1 MLSLLLFAVAV
12 AAQCTL
18 PNTPLS
24 STITEPFGIQVQN
37 PAFPEIH
44 NRYLYLWEAGG
55 GDKHLYLNP
64 AGVPAT
70 TLTLDAG
77 VLELGPLFA
86 VINGEYT
93 AWDNTTKL
101 FTTQRGDPRAIFA
114 PTHACNPDTAAPQ
127 IELAFTGRQTSP
139 SGGHICVR
147 LASGNRH
154 EFRYSPPQNPA
165 HDPYRPCIPVVL
177 ALTRDVPPA
186 PTAITTTT
194 TTAGPPVVPSATA
207 APAPFRDVTAL
218 GWRFV
223 GCAPEEG
230 PAGDGLG
237 RTLGGALQAD
247 DGLTNEVCVA
257 FCRGRGFRFAGSEY
271 RRECWCGNTLAETRV
286 PGTTVAS
293 LAGCRLSCAGD
304 GAQICGGRGWMSLY
318 EACVEGACVNA
329 EFGS

>member
-1 MLSLLLFAVAV
+1 MLSLLLFAAAV

-24 STITEPFGIQVQN
+24 STIAEPFGIQVQN

-93 AWDNTTKL
+93 TWDNTTKL
-101 FTTQRGDPRAIFA
+101 FTTQRGDPRAIIE

-139 SGGHICVR
+139 PGGHICVR

-165 HDPYRPCIPVVL
+165 HDPSLSADERSEWSVFIRALRVDFGEREDLRHAFAVRFDEIWRIRNHLIEEKAEFAGRSVNGSALCFHPSLDGQRRTDWDELGRWVTAPEANVNVQVQESYRVL
-177 ALTRDVPPA
+177 IQDIEALTSGAKYIKALIPA
-186 PTAITTTT
+186 I
-194 TTAGPPVVPSATA
+194 VNIVYKK
-207 APAPFRDVTAL
+207 L
-218 GWRFV
+218 
-223 GCAPEEG
+223 
-230 PAGDGLG
+230 
-237 RTLGGALQAD
+237 LQ
-247 DGLTNEVCVA
+247 E
-257 FCRGRGFRFAGSEY
+257 
-271 RRECWCGNTLAETRV
+271 
-286 PGTTVAS
+286 
-293 LAGCRLSCAGD
+293 
-304 GAQICGGRGWMSLY
+304 
-318 EACVEGACVNA
+318 
-329 EFGS
+329 